1 MAMHAVKQSIS
12 KVRFLTDTFM
22 TGEKLNV
29 MFKYSASCPCGF
41 QNEDRFHIL
50 LTCSIYTDLRQYCIS
65 KMVDIILNAHPW
77 IITEK
82 MIKHPNALAHLILD
96 PTWFRQDIGSL
107 GKGLPNIMTKSTT
120 DMLEIIGRTFC
131 FQVYK
136 RRFDI
141 MSNTANSSDSETDC
155 EDTYSLHDT
164 STDSDSSMDTDD
176 E

>member
-1 MAMHAVKQSIS
+1 MFFTLIKCFFVFFAFLHFLVASIMFSTAGYSIHAVKQSIS

-96 PTWFRQDIGSL
+96 PTWFRQDIGR
-107 GKGLPNIMTKSTT
+107 GGTK
-120 DMLEIIGRTFC
+120 L
-131 FQVYK
+131 
-136 RRFDI
+136 
-141 MSNTANSSDSETDC
+141 
-155 EDTYSLHDT
+155 
-164 STDSDSSMDTDD
+164 
-176 E
+176 